1 MLPLLIRMRCNQES
15 TLIQR
20 TGSQFKQRLNS
31 AMTHSKKGAQEVKKM
46 SIKLEVLL
54 YKMAI
59 KTTLMYGYQTWSLTQ
74 RQENKI
80 SATKMRM
87 LCHI

>member
-1 MLPLLIRMRCNQES
+1 
-15 TLIQR
+15 
-20 TGSQFKQRLNS
+20 
-31 AMTHSKKGAQEVKKM
+31 MTHSKKSAQEVKKM
-46 SIKLEVLL
+46 STKLEVLL

-59 KTTLMYGYQTWSLTQ
+59 KTTLMYGYQTWPLTQ

-87 LCHI
+87 PCHIYNIE